1 MDNQQ
6 NPATVNVDTSAPEN
20 ELQES
25 ISQVAAHMREAG
37 HVESAHFIDV
47 AALILKGPDKS

>member
-6 NPATVNVDTSAPEN
+6 NPATVNVDASAPEN